1 MMKSMRPEAAA
12 VAIASRFGLRVTA
25 PVCLADSNNVIVWLA
40 PSPVV
45 AKVGTGHHHALSLEL
60 RVAQHLV
67 RMGAPV
73 VSPATELPQ
82 QVHHVGGFVATFWQ
96 YRRHDRTEVH
106 PEILAMALAALHE
119 ALATYP
125 GALPSFEEELHRFGQ
140 VLSQPQRSPALDD
153 TDRNLLLVALDR
165 FRMELASCATDRRAL
180 HGSPH
185 SSNVLVMRGQ
195 PQFIDFETVC
205 QGPLEWDLAHA
216 AREVVAAYPGGF
228 DSEVHGWCAA
238 LVSVKTAAWCWAR
251 IDHPDLRWHAEHH
264 LGVVKTL
271 ML

>member
-1 MMKSMRPEAAA
+1 M
-12 VAIASRFGLRVTA
+12 AIASRFGLRVTA
-25 PVCLADSNNVIVWLA
+25 PVRLADSNNVIVWLA
-40 PSPVV
+40 PTPVV

-60 RVAQHLV
+60 RGAQHLV

-96 YRRHDRTEVH
+96 YRRHDGTEVH

-125 GALPSFEEELHRFGQ
+125 GTLPSFEEELHRVGQ
-140 VLSQPQRSPALDD
+140 VLSQPQPSPALDE
-153 TDRNLLLVALDR
+153 TDRNLLLAALDR
-165 FRMELASCATDRRAL
+165 FQMELASCATDRRPL

-185 SSNVLVMRGQ
+185 RSNVLVVRGR

-216 AREVVAAYPGGF
+216 APEVVAAYPGGF
-228 DSEVHGWCAA
+228 DSEVHAWCAA

-251 IDHPDLRWHAEHH
+251 IDHPHLRWHAEHH